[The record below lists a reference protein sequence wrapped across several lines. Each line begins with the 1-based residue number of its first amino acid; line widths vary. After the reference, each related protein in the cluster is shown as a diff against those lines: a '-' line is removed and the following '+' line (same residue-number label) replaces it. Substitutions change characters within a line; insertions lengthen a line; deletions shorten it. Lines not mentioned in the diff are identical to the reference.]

1 MNKLMKLNQKC
12 NNDLELIKAKYE
24 KKIQVLNLN
33 NNELNSRVKNL
44 INSLIALKDYAMSI
58 EKNMND
64 AHLNLNGSPLNSQFL
79 SFNNFNCE
87 NLDNNNLNVEKDTY
101 SNELIKGMKDMIS
114 KIDSKINNNNEQFDF
129 FNCNNC

>member
-1 MNKLMKLNQKC
+1 MKLNQKC

-64 AHLNLNGSPLNSQFL
+64 AHLNLNGSPLNTQFL
-79 SFNNFNCE
+79 SFNNFSTE
-87 NLDNNNLNVEKDTY
+87 NFDHNNLNVEKDKY

-114 KIDSKINNNNEQFDF
+114 KIDSKINNNEQFDF

>member
-1 MNKLMKLNQKC
+1 MLS
-12 NNDLELIKAKYE
+12 
-24 KKIQVLNLN
+24 LN
-33 NNELNSRVKNL
+33 NKELNSRVKNL

-64 AHLNLNGSPLNSQFL
+64 AHLNLNSSPLNSQFL